1 MMVCWNQQKA
11 GEKSLG
17 TSLAYV
23 SQAGK
28 PVYKPLGNAYQC
40 IPIFCIGKTRD
51 VMFFWLM
58 KRRIMEKFH
67 GKSPLLIEF
76 LS

>member
-51 VMFFWLM
+51 VMFFLAHE
-58 KRRIMEKFH
+58 EKDY
-67 GKSPLLIEF
+67 GKVPWQIPATD
-76 LS
+76 